1 MRRRPPRSTR
11 TDTLFPYTTLFRSAI
26 ARLSGLERLRA
37 SLAAPSGRERVL
49 PTYQNRENDSLIVS
63 LLVAAC
69 IVYACVSGYFLGVF
83 QQFILQQFLAPCL
96 ALAALGLWAMPD
108 RSAVSHKFLARG
120 FFPLAVATIIRPEH
134 HTSNLPPTMH

>member
-1 MRRRPPRSTR
+1 MTLRHPRSTR
-11 TDTLFPYTTLFRSAI
+11 TDPRLPYTTLVRSPQLSWRLAWALGDAI

-69 IVYACVSGYFLGVF
+69 IVYACVSGYFLGEIGRAHV
-83 QQFILQQFLAPCL
+83 
-96 ALAALGLWAMPD
+96 
-108 RSAVSHKFLARG
+108 
-120 FFPLAVATIIRPEH
+120 
-134 HTSNLPPTMH
+134 

>member
-96 ALAALGLWAMPD
+96 ALAALGLWALPD
-108 RSAVSHKFLARG
+108 RSAVSHKFLERG
-120 FFPLAVATIIRPEH
+120 FFALAVSTIIWPRYLRTEERRV
-134 HTSNLPPTMH
+134 